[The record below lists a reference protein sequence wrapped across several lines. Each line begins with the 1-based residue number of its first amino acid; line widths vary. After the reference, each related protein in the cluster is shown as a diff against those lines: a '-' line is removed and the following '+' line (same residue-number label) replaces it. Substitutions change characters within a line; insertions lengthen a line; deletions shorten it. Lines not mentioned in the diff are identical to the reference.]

1 MTQLQL
7 EQLLGEHQTPLY
19 VFDLG
24 ALRRRVDSLRARLP
38 EGVALCYAMKANPFV
53 VKALEGSVDRFEVCS
68 PGEYRIC
75 RALEL
80 PTEQLVI
87 SGVHKAREDTEEM
100 VSRFPEMTY
109 TVESA
114 EQYFLLSLCAR
125 KHKKK
130 LRVLLRLSSG
140 NQFGLDESLLREL
153 IRDRAQTPWLHIAG
167 IQLYSGTQKHS
178 LRKLTR
184 ELTRLSDLMTD
195 MEQTYG
201 FRAEE
206 LEFGPG
212 FPVAYFQGEDFDE
225 DAFLASFSELL
236 RPLLDRVHVTLELGR
251 SIAACCGTYVTRVA
265 DAKTNK
271 KERYAILD
279 GGIHHLVYFGQS
291 MAMKL
296 PHFQLLPPREG
307 EEVPWN
313 LCGSLCTVN
322 DLLVKQL
329 PVADLNIGDV
339 FAFERAGAYSMTEGA
354 SLFLSRDLPG
364 VVFLHEDGHF
374 EAVRDHLPTW
384 TINQPNCKTL

>member
-1 MTQLQL
+1 MTQQQL
-7 EQLLGEHQTPLY
+7 EALLREQQTPLY
-19 VFDLG
+19 AFDLG
-24 ALRRRVDSLRARLP
+24 VLRRRAASLRERLP

-53 VKALEGSVDRFEVCS
+53 VKALEGCVDRFEVCS

-80 PTEQLVI
+80 PTEQMVI
-87 SGVHKAREDTEEM
+87 SGVHKARPDTEEM
-100 VSRFPEMTY
+100 VSLFPEMTY

-114 EQYFLLSLCAR
+114 AQFSLLSECAQQYG
-125 KHKKK
+125 KQLK
-130 LRVLLRLSSG
+130 VLLRLTSG
-140 NQFGLDESLLREL
+140 NQFGLDEPLLRSYV
-153 IRDRAQTPWLHIAG
+153 RDRNETPWLHIAG
-167 IQLYSGTQKHS
+167 IQLFSGTQKHS
-178 LRKLTR
+178 LKKLNR
-184 ELTRLSDLMTD
+184 ELTRLSDLLTALEAD
-195 MEQTYG
+195 YG

-206 LEFGPG
+206 LEFGTG

-251 SIAACCGTYVTRVA
+251 SIAACCGTYVTRVV
-265 DAKTNK
+265 DVKVNK

-279 GGIHHLVYFGQS
+279 GGIHHLVYFGQA

-307 EEVPWN
+307 EALPWN

-329 PVADLNIGDV
+329 PVADLQIGNV

-354 SLFLSRDLPG
+354 SLFLSRDLPA
-364 VVFLHEDGHF
+364 VVFVHEDGRF
-374 EAVRDHLPTW
+374 ELVRDHLPTYP
-384 TINQPNCKTL
+384 INQPHGKTL